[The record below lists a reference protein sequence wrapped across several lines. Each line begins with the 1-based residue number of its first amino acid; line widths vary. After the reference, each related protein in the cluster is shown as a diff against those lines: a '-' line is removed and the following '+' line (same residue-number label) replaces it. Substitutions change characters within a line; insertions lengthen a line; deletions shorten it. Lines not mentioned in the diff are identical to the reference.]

1 MQVTIHYITWHHSVD
16 TIHPHLPLSMARMGS
31 RILILTIQ
39 LTKAPDVDGVAAAVQ
54 SRPPDCISQPVH
66 RAARGWSRDDE
77 IDAWVSRGCVSH
89 SPLLDQMH
97 AKCTMQMH
105 PPGPRKSPIGKFWT
119 GLLGPIRK
127 LAGPQRRRCCTGQ
140 ELVLPFVRITV
151 QFMYEVQCYCPGTVW
166 DGIGCD
172 GMAMEMEMGGLDW
185 TGWRLTGCKG

>member
-105 PPGPRKSPIGKFWT
+105 PPGPRKSPIGKCWT

-127 LAGPQRRRCCTGQ
+127 LAGPPTTPMLYRTRIGASFRSYYCTVHVRST
-140 ELVLPFVRITV
+140 VLLPWYGMGWDR
-151 QFMYEVQCYCPGTVW
+151 MRW
-166 DGIGCD
+166 DGD
-172 GMAMEMEMGGLDW
+172 GDGDGRTGLDW
-185 TGWRLTGCKG
+185 METDWM